1 MWPACVWTSTKNEWN
16 AQNAVWSRAFRIST
30 PSHLITRVL
39 TVCQWNLSKSSVWL
53 RLDLRSL
60 LPALRNL
67 WSLQVYKS
75 VNCDLYLLFSPVP
88 DSPRSISI
96 NVQNNSHIL
105 LQWQPPEHV
114 NGAINGYQVTAQKL
128 PEIMTAIIWRT
139 NDSSTEILMDHIDF
153 QAVYRISVLAINRMG
168 KGPPVT
174 VTFDLSA
181 GWFLLWWDIILRTI
195 LGIQRAKALAFLV
208 LKDWQWYNSTWEI
221 NLCPK

>member
-1 MWPACVWTSTKNEWN
+1 MECTKR
-16 AQNAVWSRAFRIST
+16 S
-30 PSHLITRVL
+30 LITRVSTFYPASSDHGCL
-39 TVCQWNLSKSSVWL
+39 TVCHWNLSKSPAFGTKAFDCVWNSDRCRPHSVTFGYYKFIK
-53 RLDLRSL
+53 L
-60 LPALRNL
+60 LIAT
-67 WSLQVYKS
+67 YI
-75 VNCDLYLLFSPVP
+75 YFFSPVP

-96 NVQNNSHIL
+96 NVQNDSHIL

-114 NGAINGYQVTAQKL
+114 NGAITGYQVIAQKQ
-128 PEIMTAIIWRT
+128 PELMTAITWRT

-181 GWFLLWWDIILRTI
+181 GWFLLWWDIILRAI
-195 LGIQRAKALAFLV
+195 LGIQRAKALAFLAF
-208 LKDWQWYNSTWEI
+208 KDWQWYNSTWEI